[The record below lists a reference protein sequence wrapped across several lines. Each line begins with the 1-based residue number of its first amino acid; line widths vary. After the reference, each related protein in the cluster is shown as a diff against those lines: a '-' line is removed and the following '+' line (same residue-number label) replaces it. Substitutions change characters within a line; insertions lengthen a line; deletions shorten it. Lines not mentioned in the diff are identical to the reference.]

1 MQILLFVDPP
11 SSRSCNMVSSYSF
24 VQQSTRTVLFMM
36 LLLDTVFVQEQ
47 PYKQFENA
55 ENVGEISQNLAREM
69 DNIK

>member
-1 MQILLFVDPP
+1 
-11 SSRSCNMVSSYSF
+11 MVSSYSF
-24 VQQSTRTVLFMM
+24 VQQSTRTV

>member
-1 MQILLFVDPP
+1 
-11 SSRSCNMVSSYSF
+11 MVSSYSF
-24 VQQSTRTVLFMM
+24 VQQSNRTVLFMM

-47 PYKQFENA
+47 PCKQFENA